1 MSTRVIVI
9 RCAHQFNAIYKGGEL
24 KAMKNIRPGD
34 IISLKRLPKVKLTR
48 EISKPIMESN
58 APKIKYEQ

>member
-9 RCAHQFNAIYKGGEL
+9 RCAHQFNAIYRGGEL

-34 IISLKRLPKVKLTR
+34 TISLKKLPKVKLTR
-48 EISKPIMESN
+48 DNSQVLVENKQV
-58 APKIKYEQ
+58 KIRE